1 MEIQKKTRQLL
12 VILAITIFFN
22 GLVWSALIPMWHTP
36 DEQAHFAQAQ
46 DFAALGNRPSSGF
59 STSADIVLSEKYL
72 GVFRDERGDN
82 RFTYHPEYNI
92 EYSGSVYGLYEKEL
106 IAMPVESRSILSI
119 NEATGY
125 PPLYYL
131 YISAINRQFWS
142 LDLISRVFLSRIVT
156 VLLSVGLGLVVFNLG
171 KILFKDIFYAHI
183 LAALVVFQPMR
194 MFSGAGVT
202 SDALYN
208 LIYPL
213 VILTGLLFYRH
224 PSFKRLVLLLAA
236 VLAGILTKQQFVL
249 LFFWLVPMVL
259 IPVFREN
266 NQSQM
271 LVKSAVIVGM
281 IFGILF
287 IIVNLLA
294 TFIPW
299 LVGPLTSTILKSGG
313 IPDVSTPM
321 SNEPSILQY
330 LSVITREGYAQI
342 LPWYWGVYRWL
353 SLTLPFWV
361 YRTIKVVMII
371 SFLGWITG
379 FKKIKNIVNGKLL
392 LWLAGSSVIYTL
404 GIYFWNLLF
413 WKSHGFPFGIQG
425 RYFFPNLTE
434 HMTILLVGLI
444 LLSRSI
450 ISVIPVPDRS
460 RGQAPAGIYLNRFR
474 IKSGMTIEKIFGLV
488 AALGMV
494 LFNWFSLWFV
504 SQSYYGDIFSYQ
516 TFFLRASQYKP
527 WFFKTP
533 LLEAWLGLGI
543 LTSVWFLLSLIRY
556 TRKQDTRTQEH

>member
-1 MEIQKKTRQLL
+1 MELHQKTSGPL
-12 VILAITIFFN
+12 IIFLTAVLFA
-22 GLVWSALIPMWHTP
+22 GISWSAMIPLWQTP

-46 DFAALGNRPSSGF
+46 DFAALGGRPKTGF

-72 GVFRDERGDN
+72 GVFRDERGN
-82 RFTYHPEYNI
+82 NKFTYHPEYNI
-92 EYSGSVYGLYEKEL
+92 EYTNSVYGLYEKEL
-106 IAMPVESRSILSI
+106 SAMPIESRSILSV

-131 YISAINRQFWS
+131 YISALNRQFWS
-142 LDLISRVFLSRIVT
+142 LDLISRVFLSRIAT
-156 VLLSVGLGLVVFNLG
+156 VLLSVGLGLVVFNIG
-171 KILFKDIFYAHI
+171 KRLFKETFFAYV
-183 LAALVVFQPMR
+183 LVSMVVFQPMR
-194 MFSGAGVT
+194 MFVGSGVT

-208 LIYPL
+208 LVYPL

-249 LFFWLVPMVL
+249 LFFWLVPIVL
-259 IPVFREN
+259 IPVSREN
-266 NQSQM
+266 NQSQV
-271 LVKSAVIVGM
+271 LVKSAVIAGM

-299 LVGPLTSTILKSGG
+299 SVGPLTSTIFKSGG

-392 LWLAGSSVIYTL
+392 FWLAGSSVIYTL

-434 HMTILLVGLI
+434 HMAVLLIGLLV
-444 LLSRSI
+444 LS
-450 ISVIPVPDRS
+450 PVR
-460 RGQAPAGIYLNRFR
+460 
-474 IKSGMTIEKIFGLV
+474 
-488 AALGMV
+488 
-494 LFNWFSLWFV
+494 
-504 SQSYYGDIFSYQ
+504 
-516 TFFLRASQYKP
+516 LRK
-527 WFFKTP
+527 
-533 LLEAWLGLGI
+533 
-543 LTSVWFLLSLIRY
+543 
-556 TRKQDTRTQEH
+556 